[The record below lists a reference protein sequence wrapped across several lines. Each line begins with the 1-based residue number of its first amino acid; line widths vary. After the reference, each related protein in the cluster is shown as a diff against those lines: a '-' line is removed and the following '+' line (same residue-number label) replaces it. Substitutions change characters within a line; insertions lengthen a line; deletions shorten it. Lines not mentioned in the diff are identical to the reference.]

1 MKQKMCM
8 ETGSE
13 ITKAHTV
20 CKVLGDGTLCDDL
33 RLFVG
38 APIYAALLELQ
49 IEEQG
54 IKDYAISRS
63 SLSSVVYSDNVMYL
77 SARQMELVMPWTKRT
92 LDASILQTT
101 NCIFS
106 MGDEIH

>member
-1 MKQKMCM
+1 M

-20 CKVLGDGTLCDDL
+20 CKVLPDGTLGDDL
-33 RLFVG
+33 RLFVS
-38 APIYAALLELQ
+38 APIYAAALELQ

-54 IKDYAISRS
+54 IKEYAINRS
-63 SLSSVVYSDNVMYL
+63 PLSSVVHSGNVMYL
-77 SARQMELVMPWTKRT
+77 SARQMEQLMPWTKRT

-101 NCIFS
+101 NCIFNS
-106 MGDEIH
+106 GDEIH